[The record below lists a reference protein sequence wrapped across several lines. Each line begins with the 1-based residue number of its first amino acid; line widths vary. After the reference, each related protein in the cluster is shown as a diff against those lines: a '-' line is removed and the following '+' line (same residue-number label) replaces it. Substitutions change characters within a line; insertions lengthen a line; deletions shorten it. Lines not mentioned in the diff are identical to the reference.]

1 MNFLFRKIKK
11 TSFIVSVVLIISTIF
26 CNNGLAALEG
36 AEEIDISINARQKT
50 LTQICND
57 IYEISNYR
65 VTFLNASTTK
75 KISINI
81 NKAKLYDALKTI
93 LKKAG
98 IENYTIIEDKENR
111 IISIKSYGAGDDS
124 IVYNN
129 PMETNK
135 GKKEGGAP
143 ILTKKDAS
151 LPVVSGQ
158 NEQMPLK
165 KDDEIVPGV
174 TLEAMEKLT
183 NEAKKDHQHLSDEY
197 EIVPGVTKKT
207 LEMLSTPANKP

>member
-11 TSFIVSVVLIISTIF
+11 TSFIVSVVLISSTIF

-36 AEEIDISINARQKT
+36 AEEIVISINARQKT

-98 IENYTIIEDKENR
+98 IGNYTIIEDKEKR
-111 IISIKSYGAGDDS
+111 IISIKSYGTGDGS

-129 PMETNK
+129 PMETKK
-135 GKKEGGAP
+135 GEVEGSAP

-151 LPVVSGQ
+151 LPVLSGQ
-158 NEQMPLK
+158 NEQMQLK

-174 TLEAMEKLT
+174 TLEAMKKLT
-183 NEAKKDHQHLSDEY
+183 NEAKRDQQHLSDEY

-207 LEMLSTPANKP
+207 LEMISTPANKP